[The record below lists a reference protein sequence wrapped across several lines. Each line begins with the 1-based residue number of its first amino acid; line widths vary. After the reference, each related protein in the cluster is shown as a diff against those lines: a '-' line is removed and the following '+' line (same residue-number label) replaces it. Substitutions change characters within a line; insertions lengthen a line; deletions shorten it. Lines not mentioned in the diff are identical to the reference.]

1 MYGTWCKSQFIPEK
15 LTVKMRNNDRQ
26 HLGCTWGAPWS
37 RVSTAATAAHGELR
51 RQLHARA
58 HDRYPVLRLRERFAS
73 AVGRRITYTRDG
85 EICFAPSYRTQI
97 GAHGVRGRAS
107 QFDDSTDELKM
118 ILLRSK
124 MIGRLGR
131 FDSGTSSDN
140 NIVE

>member
-1 MYGTWCKSQFIPEK
+1 MLSWVFMMCPTERVKKHVDTKIPPGGSSRSMYAK
-15 LTVKMRNNDRQ
+15 
-26 HLGCTWGAPWS
+26 A
-37 RVSTAATAAHGELR
+37 
-51 RQLHARA
+51 
-58 HDRYPVLRLRERFAS
+58 
-73 AVGRRITYTRDG
+73 G

-107 QFDDSTDELKM
+107 QFDDSTDKLKM

-140 NIVE
+140 NTVE